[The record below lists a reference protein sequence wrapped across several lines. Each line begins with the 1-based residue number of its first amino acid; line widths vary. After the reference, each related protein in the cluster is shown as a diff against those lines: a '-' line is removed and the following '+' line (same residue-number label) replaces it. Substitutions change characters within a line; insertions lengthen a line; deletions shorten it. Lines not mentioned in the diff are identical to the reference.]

1 MNNRQT
7 VILGI
12 STVVVLAVVVIV
24 GVVVSSPQQPTPA
37 PAPQQQTDS
46 RPLSE
51 QELDALLQTELPTLA
66 EVLTTKFPAAVDL
79 YTINQGKLYDRG
91 QWYGTTLT
99 YRGSDED
106 NRDTLRVLMQKKD
119 GVWIVRTTPPQLL
132 LSQKSYPDVPKTILQ
147 TINQPAELPGTTS
160 SPAIN

>member
-1 MNNRQT
+1 MNNHQT

-24 GVVVSSPQQPTPA
+24 GVIVSSPQQPTPT
-37 PAPQQQTDS
+37 PAPQQQVDTQ
-46 RPLSE
+46 PLTGR
-51 QELDALLQTELPTLA
+51 ELDNLLQTELPTHA
-66 EVLTTKFPAAVDL
+66 EVLTAKFPTAVDL
-79 YTINQGKLYDRG
+79 YTINQGQLFDRG

-132 LSQKSYPDVPKTILQ
+132 LSQKSYPDVPKAILQ

-160 SPAIN
+160 SPAID

>member
-1 MNNRQT
+1 MNNHQT

-24 GVVVSSPQQPTPA
+24 GVIVSSPQQPTPT
-37 PAPQQQTDS
+37 PAPQQQVDTQ
-46 RPLSE
+46 PLTGR
-51 QELDALLQTELPTLA
+51 ELDNLLQTEQPTLA
-66 EVLTTKFPAAVDL
+66 EVLTAKFPTAVDL
-79 YTINQGKLYDRG
+79 YTINQGQLFDRG

-132 LSQKSYPDVPKTILQ
+132 LSQKSYPDVPKAILQ

-160 SPAIN
+160 SPAID